1 MWANIDQLSF
11 SLFQIWDIQNKKQRI
26 KVIVGETAIAISRTA
41 EKCADKQEEQE
52 EGE

>member
-11 SLFQIWDIQNKKQRI
+11 SLFQIWYIQNKNQRI

>member
-11 SLFQIWDIQNKKQRI
+11 SLFQIWDIQNENQRI
-26 KVIVGETAIAISRTA
+26 KVIVGQTAIAISRTA